1 MRERIVAFFREII
14 YHPVNARITY
24 DLAIAFVS
32 SSFSYAIFSFNNI
45 QIVHILLFSFFF
57 IATNFILGIY
67 STLKL
72 ASSFLKFLSLLSSS
86 IFSFVFTFLLGGSP
100 IPLLNAS
107 IFAGILTGLPRI
119 FLNFSSSTK
128 ITPFNQ
134 VVTSN
139 SPVLVVG
146 GGGYI
151 GSVLVEKMIKS
162 NTRVRVFDK
171 FIYGK
176 QVFDD
181 LKDDRR
187 LEIVE
192 GDVTDIYALTLALR
206 NVQAVVHLAGIVG
219 DPASMIDDRLTRHMN
234 IVSTRMLKEA
244 VKAFRIP
251 KFLFASSC
259 SVYGTSE
266 KIVNE
271 KSRLNPLSA
280 YAKTKIDSERE
291 ILQDTFDDFH
301 PTILRFATVF
311 GHSRKPRFDLVFN
324 LFLAQAYNNGFIT
337 VTGEN
342 QWRPFI
348 SISDLAGAII
358 KILEAPKEKISRQIY
373 NIGDNSLHAT
383 IGEIAKIAQRIVGEE
398 KKVQIFLRKDDMD
411 LRNYRVSFN
420 KFQELFNFRCKVS
433 LDDGAREIF
442 EHFKKGTYKKP
453 YTDIYY
459 SALETTKEVKR
470 EFYSESYK
478 KTHFSD
484 LSFKE

>member
-14 YHPVNARITY
+14 YHPVNARVAY
-24 DLAIAFVS
+24 DLAIAFAS

-301 PTILRFATVF
+301 PTIFLGV
-311 GHSRKPRFDLVFN
+311 PRLMEKFYEKVMEKADLVT
-324 LFLAQAYNNGFIT
+324 NNSLRIWNGDDLVKIDRDGKIH
-337 VTGEN
+337 VTELCFG
-342 QWRPFI
+342 
-348 SISDLAGAII
+348 
-358 KILEAPKEKISRQIY
+358 KISVLGSSPAAASHAIPSSRGSRSIRSRPSLSPSR
-373 NIGDNSLHAT
+373 NS
-383 IGEIAKIAQRIVGEE
+383 
-398 KKVQIFLRKDDMD
+398 
-411 LRNYRVSFN
+411 
-420 KFQELFNFRCKVS
+420 
-433 LDDGAREIF
+433 
-442 EHFKKGTYKKP
+442 
-453 YTDIYY
+453 
-459 SALETTKEVKR
+459 
-470 EFYSESYK
+470 
-478 KTHFSD
+478 
-484 LSFKE
+484 